1 MKYILFI
8 LPLTSCILAAPASLH
23 IGTHLISLLLIP
35 IPSSQSPDSNQPFQ
49 TDLTTTTSSPAHH
62 ILASTIKE
70 SCIEIYTACGRGPN
84 PGKTPCCGALKC
96 LMALDGLGEE
106 FCVKEGEPGYGVAS
120 GSRYMLKGQDL
131 K

>member
-23 IGTHLISLLLIP
+23 I
-35 IPSSQSPDSNQPFQ
+35 
-49 TDLTTTTSSPAHH
+49 DLTITTSSPAHH

-84 PGKTPCCGALKC
+84 PGNTPCCGALKC

-120 GSRYMLKGQDL
+120 GSRYMLKVGEVLLGD
-131 K
+131 